1 MLQVRLREGGDK
13 SWFNPARDVTN
24 VMPGLIRLALR
35 SFDDF
40 EGTVQCSKDELI
52 TTAGEIGL
60 MFKWIIDEPVDGI
73 TAKQRFDEIAAAH
86 PVAVDLISRKFMLV
100 LTGIFATWLADVKP
114 KSDDDA
120 EIPTMGMDSIVD
132 YLLSEHTYA
141 VCECG
146 CARFSVNSRPKGSL
160 TCDNCGKPVK
170 KVKADGI
177 RKDA

>member
-1 MLQVRLREGGDK
+1 
-13 SWFNPARDVTN
+13 
-24 VMPGLIRLALR
+24 MPGIIRLALR

-40 EGTVQCSKDELI
+40 EGTAQCSKDELI
-52 TTAGEIGL
+52 ATAGEIGT
-60 MFKWIIDEPVDGI
+60 MFKWIIDEPVDGP
-73 TAKQRFDEIAAAH
+73 TAKQRFEEIAAAH
-86 PVAVDLISRKFMLV
+86 PAAVDLISRKFMLV

-141 VCECG
+141 ACECG
-146 CARFSVNSRPKGSL
+146 CMRFSVNSRPKGAL
-160 TCDNCGKPVK
+160 VCDSCGKPVK
-170 KVKADGI
+170 KVKADGT